1 MRNFLL
7 LLILVII
14 GSGENTIGQSF
25 DWNTRGGLNLM
36 KSHKEG
42 KDVAVLYHLGIQA
55 GMRIASF
62 GIYGEAL
69 YSMQENLYGGNPIS
83 YFIPSLLVKGYW
95 QELLFVEMG
104 GSYLSKTGES
114 GVQDDIRN
122 PDDTIRP
129 MAGLGVKFSKVEL
142 SLRTIL
148 KQSGSYGLIQITLAL
163 KF

>member
-1 MRNFLL
+1 
-7 LLILVII
+7 
-14 GSGENTIGQSF
+14 
-25 DWNTRGGLNLM
+25 
-36 KSHKEG
+36 
-42 KDVAVLYHLGIQA
+42 
-55 GMRIASF
+55 
-62 GIYGEAL
+62 
-69 YSMQENLYGGNPIS
+69 
-83 YFIPSLLVKGYW
+83 
-95 QELLFVEMG
+95 MG